1 MPHSPQWLLLYFTS
15 VHAPL
20 QTLALLSQHT
30 QALFT
35 QCPLLHWLSWVQVF
49 GVLT

>member
-15 VHAPL
+15 VHTPL

-30 QALFT
+30 QALLT
-35 QCPLLHWLSWVQVF
+35 QWPLLHWLSWVQVF